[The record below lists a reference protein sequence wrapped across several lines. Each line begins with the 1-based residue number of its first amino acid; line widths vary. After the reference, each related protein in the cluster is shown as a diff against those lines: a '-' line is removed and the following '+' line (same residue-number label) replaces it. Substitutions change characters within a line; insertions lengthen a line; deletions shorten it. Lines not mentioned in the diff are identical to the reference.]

1 MKHRDINN
9 LLLQPEGLAA
19 FAPDALDEMLAR
31 YPYCLNL
38 HFLAVKRHLQ
48 AQSPLYKTRLQ
59 QAATHAVDRTQ
70 LYAWLY
76 PNRPALATPPEAE
89 TLDYEEV
96 EEAEDPQEQL
106 AAHLDQQL
114 SERLAQLQG
123 QHGEANSDQH
133 LEEAILRI
141 RNMRLGYIDHADD
154 SAQAATDKEE
164 AVFEL
169 LSKLEQRLE
178 LELEPQD
185 LLGDLN
191 YDNTPMENEVSIT
204 FVEMDADEETND
216 PDGMKRIVLQR
227 HIDKLRKSVDAFF
240 KLDQTTATPTEE
252 TDRIL
257 DGIPEDMSFKEW
269 MQSLKKRYD
278 TQGAPPP
285 SSQHDTLI
293 DGSLEEDDEMMSEA
307 LAAILASQGNWE
319 RAIRMYE
326 QLILKFP
333 EKKAFFAQK
342 INELKQ

>member
-1 MKHRDINN
+1 MKHREINE
-9 LLLQPEGLAA
+9 LLSHPEQLPLVAA
-19 FAPDALDEMLAR
+19 EALDEMLAR

-38 HFLAVKRHLQ
+38 HFLATKRHLQ
-48 AQSPLYKTRLQ
+48 ERSPLYKKRLQ
-59 QAATHAVDRTQ
+59 RAATHAVDRTQ

-76 PNRPALATPPEAE
+76 PSRPALSPTPDTE

-96 EEAEDPQEQL
+96 EEAESIDESQQL
-106 AAHLDQQL
+106 AADIDQRLDSIL
-114 SERLAQLQG
+114 G
-123 QHGEANSDQH
+123 QRNTDDPDQN

-141 RNMRLGYIDHADD
+141 RNMRLGQN
-154 SAQAATDKEE
+154 SAPTEDTKALEDEN

-169 LSKLEQRLE
+169 LSKLEQRME

-185 LLGDLN
+185 LLGDIEDIN
-191 YDNTPMENEVSIT
+191 MENEASIT
-204 FVEMDADEETND
+204 FIEMEADEEPND

-227 HIDKLRKSVDAFF
+227 HIDKLRNSVDAFF
-240 KLDQTTATPTEE
+240 KLDQPTPDQPEE

-269 MQSLKKRYD
+269 MQSLKNRYENPQQA
-278 TQGAPPP
+278 TP
-285 SSQHDTLI
+285 SQHDSLI
-293 DGSLEEDDEMMSEA
+293 ESSLEEDDEMMSEA
-307 LAAILASQGNWE
+307 LAAILASQGNLE

-342 INELKQ
+342 INELKH